1 MARTVGLLLWSM
13 LVTCCVESFVSSI
26 KWQDFAIGLK
36 FNSDLIA
43 CLGSK
48 YALVC
53 EYHSAYIDASV
64 EIHKLDTHWVPENYM
79 HEESRIKA
87 QNVGGY
93 LPRLPTR
100 SLLGLVREHG
110 VLVTNGTM
118 SSVTQEKNTFSKFTF
133 EFASLRMED
142 AGWYF
147 CTVSYQDLLPV
158 TLYTILSIRSNCD
171 PSPSNFWLVYSTAI
185 FGVLM
190 VVICVAYYLKTAT
203 SAVRRLIIV
212 SHPEA
217 SSLKTHL
224 NLYEESGISQ
234 DYPSSLDSPD
244 IVSTPVVQFEQLR
257 VSSCLSA
264 CFVQLRRLFKWKR
277 KPFTEGYEEN
287 ANGDT
292 TFGHCADTMTH
303 LDNRFT
309 NEYRIRPDKNYE
321 IPRERIV
328 VGSVLGGG
336 AFGVVYSGIAWDLPN
351 HKRGPVAVAIKTLRD
366 NFTESDVIDLM
377 KEMDIMKQLHYH
389 EHVIQLLAVCT
400 QNGAPYLIMECAPY
414 GNLRDYL
421 RNNRSAFQNSPSLVG
436 RLLNYGRQV
445 AEGMHYL
452 STKSIVHRDLAARNI
467 LVSKRDVLK
476 ISDFGLTRSVDEYY
490 RKLTNEACFGHSDG
504 VWFMIDHQSLCVTAL
519 HRVCSRRLPNWSF
532 GVLFWEIFTL
542 GCAPFKGIDPSS
554 VPALIRAGRRNP
566 KPQFANDAIY
576 ELMLHCWAHNPGQRP
591 SFAQLVGALTRLEQ
605 EHIMQPEGLV
615 SCSTKMVQSM
625 MNGSQTWSSYL
636 PSSDPET
643 MTTGSLCTHYLEVD
657 SSRINANKIDVCKKV
672 ETIEQPSKVVDE
684 FTMSSC

>member
-1 MARTVGLLLWSM
+1 MPRMAGLPLGALLAI
-13 LVTCCVESFVSSI
+13 CCAENFVSSI
-26 KWQDFAIGLK
+26 KWDEFAIGLK
-36 FNSDLIA
+36 FNSDLNA

-64 EIHKLDTHWVPENYM
+64 EIHKLDTHWLPENYTY
-79 HEESRIKA
+79 EESKIRA
-87 QNVGGY
+87 QNAGSY
-93 LPRLPTR
+93 TPRLPTR
-100 SLLGLVREHG
+100 SLLGLVQEHG

-118 SSVTQEKNTFSKFTF
+118 TSVTRAENTFSRFTF
-133 EFASLRMED
+133 EFASLRTED

-147 CTVSYQDLLPV
+147 CTVSYRDLLPV

-171 PSPSNFWLVYSTAI
+171 SGHSNLWLVYSIAT

-190 VVICVAYYLKTAT
+190 LVACIVFYLKTAKFFKK
-203 SAVRRLIIV
+203 RLIVI
-212 SHPEA
+212 SHPKA
-217 SSLKTHL
+217 SSLKTNL
-224 NLYEESGISQ
+224 NVYGEFGASQ
-234 DYPSSLDSPD
+234 GYSSSLDTPD
-244 IVSTPVVQFEQLR
+244 TVSTPVVQFKQLR
-257 VSSCLSA
+257 ASPCLSA
-264 CFVQLRRLFKWKR
+264 CLIQLRRLFRWKF
-277 KPFTEGYEEN
+277 KAFTKKYEEN
-287 ANGDT
+287 GNGNAE
-292 TFGHCADTMTH
+292 FGHHADTMTH

-336 AFGVVYSGIAWDLPN
+336 AFGVVYSGVAWDLPN
-351 HKRGPVAVAIKTLRD
+351 HKRGPVEVAIKTLRD

-400 QNGAPYLIMECAPY
+400 QNGAPYLIMECAPC

-421 RNNRSAFQNSPSLVG
+421 RNNRSALQNTPSLVG

-452 STKSIVHRDLAARNI
+452 SKKSIVHRDLAARNI
-467 LVSKRDVLK
+467 LVSKNDVLK

-490 RKLTNEACFGHSDG
+490 RKLTNG
-504 VWFMIDHQSLCVTAL
+504 
-519 HRVCSRRLPNWSF
+519 RLPVKWLAPESIFDRVYTTCSDVWSF
-532 GVLFWEIFTL
+532 GILLWEIFTL
-542 GCAPFKGIDPSS
+542 GCAPFKGIDPSD

-576 ELMLHCWAHNPGQRP
+576 ELMLHCWIHNPGQRP
-591 SFAQLVGALTRLEQ
+591 SFAQLVGALILLEQ
-605 EHIMQPEGLV
+605 EHITQPEGLV
-615 SCSTKMVQSM
+615 SCSPKMAQSI

-643 MTTGSLCTHYLEVD
+643 TTTGSLRTRYLEVD
-657 SSRINANKIDVCKKV
+657 NNRIDANKIDV
-672 ETIEQPSKVVDE
+672 
-684 FTMSSC
+684 

>member
-1 MARTVGLLLWSM
+1 MPRTAGLLLGPM
-13 LVTCCVESFVSSI
+13 LVVCCVDSFVSSI

-36 FNSDLIA
+36 FNSDLNA

-53 EYHSAYIDASV
+53 EYHPACIDASV
-64 EIHKLDTHWVPENYM
+64 EIHKLDTHWLPENYTY
-79 HEESRIKA
+79 EESRIKA
-87 QNVGGY
+87 QNAGGY

-100 SLLGLVREHG
+100 SLLGLVREHA

-118 SSVTQEKNTFSKFTF
+118 SSVTQGENTFSKFTF
-133 EFASLRMED
+133 EFASLRTED

-147 CTVSYQDLLPV
+147 CTVSYRDLLPV
-158 TLYTILSIRSNCD
+158 TLYTILSIRSDCD
-171 PSPSNFWLVYSTAI
+171 SSPSNFWLVYSTTI

-212 SHPEA
+212 SHPEV
-217 SSLKTHL
+217 SSLKTNL
-224 NLYEESGISQ
+224 NVYEESGISQ

-277 KPFTEGYEEN
+277 KPFTEEYEDN
-287 ANGDT
+287 GNGDAA
-292 TFGHCADTMTH
+292 FGHNADTMIH

-328 VGSVLGGG
+328 IGSVLGGG

-377 KEMDIMKQLHYH
+377 KEMDIMKQLYYH

-414 GNLRDYL
+414 GNLRDYM

-467 LVSKRDVLK
+467 LVGKKDVLK

-490 RKLTNEACFGHSDG
+490 RKLTNG
-504 VWFMIDHQSLCVTAL
+504 
-519 HRVCSRRLPNWSF
+519 RLPVKWLAPESIFDRVYTTCSDVWSF
-532 GVLFWEIFTL
+532 GILLWEIFTL

-576 ELMLHCWAHNPGQRP
+576 ELMLHCWAHNPSQRP

-605 EHIMQPEGLV
+605 EHTMQPEGLV

-625 MNGSQTWSSYL
+625 INGSQTWSSYL

-643 MTTGSLCTHYLEVD
+643 TTTGSLCTHYLEVG
-657 SSRINANKIDVCKKV
+657 SSRIDANRSEVCKKI

>member
-1 MARTVGLLLWSM
+1 MPRMVGLPLGALLAI
-13 LVTCCVESFVSSI
+13 CCAENFVSSI
-26 KWQDFAIGLK
+26 KWGDFAIGLK
-36 FNSDLIA
+36 FNSDLNA

-64 EIHKLDTHWVPENYM
+64 EIHKLDTQWLPKNYTY
-79 HEESRIKA
+79 EESRIKA
-87 QNVGGY
+87 QNAGSY
-93 LPRLPTR
+93 TPRLPTR
-100 SLLGLVREHG
+100 SLLGIVQGHG

-118 SSVTQEKNTFSKFTF
+118 TSVTQAENTFSRFAF

-147 CTVSYQDLLPV
+147 CTVSYRDLLPV
-158 TLYTILSIRSNCD
+158 TLYTILMIRSNCD
-171 PSPSNFWLVYSTAI
+171 SSPSNLWLVYSIAT

-190 VVICVAYYLKTAT
+190 LVACIAFYLKTSK
-203 SAVRRLIIV
+203 SAARRLIII

-217 SSLKTHL
+217 SSLKTNL
-224 NLYEESGISQ
+224 NVYGEFGVSQ
-234 DYPSSLDSPD
+234 HCSSSLDSPG

-264 CFVQLRRLFKWKR
+264 RLMQLRQLFKWKF
-277 KPFTEGYEEN
+277 KAFTEKYEEN
-287 ANGDT
+287 GNGNAE
-292 TFGHCADTMTH
+292 FGHHADTMTH

-336 AFGVVYSGIAWDLPN
+336 AFGVVYSGVAWDLPN
-351 HKRGPVAVAIKTLRD
+351 HKRGAVEVAIKTLKD
-366 NFTESDVIDLM
+366 DFTESDVIDLM

-400 QNGAPYLIMECAPY
+400 QNGAPYLIMECAPH

-421 RNNRSAFQNSPSLVG
+421 RNNRSALQNTPSLMG

-467 LVSKRDVLK
+467 LVSKNDVLK

-490 RKLTNEACFGHSDG
+490 RKLTNG
-504 VWFMIDHQSLCVTAL
+504 
-519 HRVCSRRLPNWSF
+519 RLPVKWLAPESIFDRVYTTCSDVWSF
-532 GVLFWEIFTL
+532 GVLLWEIFTL
-542 GCAPFKGIDPSS
+542 GCAPFKGIDPSD
-554 VPALIRAGRRNP
+554 VPALIRTGRRNP

-591 SFAQLVGALTRLEQ
+591 SFAQLVSALILLEQ
-605 EHIMQPEGLV
+605 EHIMQPKGLV
-615 SCSTKMVQSM
+615 SCSPKMAQSM
-625 MNGSQTWSSYL
+625 MNGSQTSSSYL

-643 MTTGSLCTHYLEVD
+643 TTTGSLRTRYLEVD
-657 SSRINANKIDVCKKV
+657 SSRIDANKIDV
-672 ETIEQPSKVVDE
+672 
-684 FTMSSC
+684 